1 MARPTRV
8 DIEGGWYHVTSRGIE
23 RRVIFN
29 EDAERIHFL
38 MLLEAAVER
47 FDIRIHA
54 YVLMANHYHLIVETP
69 EANLSQAVQW
79 INVSYSVWFNRRNR
93 RVGPL
98 FQGRFKSMPVQDSAW
113 AYELS
118 LYVHLNPVM
127 RKAFGLS
134 KGSKKAEAGGYSK
147 PSPEQVKER
156 LAKMRAYVWSSY
168 KAYGG
173 YAKTP
178 AWLTTTEIL
187 GRASGE
193 SEKKQ
198 ATYRRDIQSRLSGG
212 MSEELRACLREKVAL
227 GAAAFVEKM
236 KNVASV
242 GRENTGKK
250 EHRARLDF
258 ESAVTMVEEL
268 RGSSYADFMGRWG
281 DWGRP
286 MLLWILRTYSGMTL
300 KEIGAATGGAD
311 YAAVQ
316 MMISRFERNKCHSGT
331 VRVTYLLSNNNN

>member
-1 MARPTRV
+1 
-8 DIEGGWYHVTSRGIE
+8 
-23 RRVIFN
+23 
-29 EDAERIHFL
+29 
-38 MLLEAAVER
+38 MLLETAVER
-47 FDIRIHA
+47 FNIRIHS
-54 YVLMANHYHLIVETP
+54 YVLMDNHYHLIVETP

-134 KGSKKAEAGGYSK
+134 KGGKKAEARGYSG

-156 LAKMRAYVWSSY
+156 LEKMRAYVWSSY
-168 KAYGG
+168 RAYGG
-173 YAKTP
+173 YEKAP
-178 AWLTTTEIL
+178 AWLTTVEIL
-187 GRASGE
+187 GRATE
-193 SEKKQ
+193 KRDKKQ
-198 ATYRRDIQSRLSGG
+198 VAYRRDIRSRVSAG
-212 MSEELRACLREKVAL
+212 MPEEMRESLREKVAL
-227 GAAAFVEKM
+227 GSAAFVEKM
-236 KNVASV
+236 KGLASV

-250 EHRARLDF
+250 AHRARLGF
-258 ESAVTMVEEL
+258 EQAVAMVEEL
-268 RGSSYADFMGRWG
+268 RGCSYADFMARRG

-286 MLLWILRTYSGMTL
+286 LLLWCLRTYSGMTL
-300 KEIGAATGGAD
+300 KEIGSATGGAD

-316 MMISRFERNKCHSGT
+316 IMIGRFERKAQEDRNYSAYIRAAKQRMLYVET
-331 VRVTYLLSNNNN
+331 